1 VICVDSIFE
10 SICFFCK
17 IALSIIFI
25 VVAYINFNN
34 WIMFSIGDFGWLSI
48 TAFNNLNFFTITLLL
63 CSVYFI
69 WQEDIYWFTK
79 ARLGVLLK

>member
-1 VICVDSIFE
+1 MICVDSIFE

-48 TAFNNLNFFTITLLL
+48 TAFNNLNFLLLL
-63 CSVYFI
+63 CYFVLFI
-69 WQEDIYWFTK
+69 LFGKRIFIGLPKLD
-79 ARLGVLLK
+79 LGGC